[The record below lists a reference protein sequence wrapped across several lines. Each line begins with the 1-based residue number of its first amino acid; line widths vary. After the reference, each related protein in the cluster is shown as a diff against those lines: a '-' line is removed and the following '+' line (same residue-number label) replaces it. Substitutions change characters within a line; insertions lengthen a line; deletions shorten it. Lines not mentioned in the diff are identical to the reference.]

1 MRTGNVSRRR
11 LWGIVGRGN
20 HHHGPMFVIKEYQKA
35 ANPTIIKAY
44 KNRSTL
50 RMRELGTH
58 DEQMDTRPAKAKIAS
73 TGHANMRLR
82 TTQLTI
88 QSLWVSR

>member
-1 MRTGNVSRRR
+1 
-11 LWGIVGRGN
+11 
-20 HHHGPMFVIKEYQKA
+20 
-35 ANPTIIKAY
+35 
-44 KNRSTL
+44 
-50 RMRELGTH
+50 MRELGTH